1 MCVSASLFLLSWQ
14 EDLGLNGYG
23 SYYYCFTL
31 YHNHGL
37 MCITRWYCPIELKPG
52 QVFRSSGKVAQGYS
66 SRKGRSPS
74 YLPSINSIFLIC
86 MTEYC
91 VKIFNIRPYRYM
103 GPISQGEALGYLLP
117 LQERFSG
124 ITSHMEL
131 QMCDRS
137 DPSPYIWTLLGH
149 MWQAS
154 IDWGW
159 GHRYFSESQILI
171 SLICDGKKNSIY
183 KLQPYFS
190 WYSSLWSSHVSE

>member
-137 DPSPYIWTLLGH
+137 DPSPYI
-149 MWQAS
+149 
-154 IDWGW
+154 
-159 GHRYFSESQILI
+159 
-171 SLICDGKKNSIY
+171 
-183 KLQPYFS
+183 
-190 WYSSLWSSHVSE
+190 